1 MCTVTYL
8 PKKKGFI
15 LTTNRDE
22 DKSRAAKVIFPN
34 SFEFDEEVIVFPK
47 DPQGGGTWIASD
59 NKGKV
64 VCLLNGGKEKHKRKS
79 SYKKS
84 RGLVVLDAFG
94 YPSAKEFINHYDFSG
109 VEPFTLVLVDHQ
121 KGVTVLSEII
131 WDGEKAKISNLDNST
146 PRIWSSSTLYE
157 PSVKKA
163 REDWFSKF
171 LKKGDFSV
179 FGIRKFH
186 RFAGDGDIKNKLKME
201 RDNHLGT
208 VSITSVEFDEQG
220 GEFTYEDLIKEK
232 TIREFL

>member
-15 LTTNRDE
+15 LTSNRDE
-22 DKSRAAKVIFPN
+22 DKNRAAKVIFPN
-34 SFEFDEEVIVFPK
+34 SFEFDEEMIVFPK
-47 DPQGGGTWIASD
+47 DHKGGGSWIAS
-59 NKGKV
+59 NNTGKV

-94 YPSAKEFINHYDFSG
+94 YLKAKDFANQYDFSG
-109 VEPFTLVLVDHQ
+109 IEPFTLIVVDHE
-121 KGVTVLSEII
+121 KGKTKLSEII
-131 WDGEKAKISNLDNST
+131 WDEKIAKISDIDSSK
-146 PRIWSSSTLYE
+146 PCIWSSSTLYE
-157 PSVKKA
+157 QSVRKA
-163 REDWFSKF
+163 REDWFNDF

-186 RFAGDGDIKNKLKME
+186 RFGGNGDIKNNLTME
-201 RDNHLGT
+201 RNNRLGT

-232 TIREFL
+232 ITREFL